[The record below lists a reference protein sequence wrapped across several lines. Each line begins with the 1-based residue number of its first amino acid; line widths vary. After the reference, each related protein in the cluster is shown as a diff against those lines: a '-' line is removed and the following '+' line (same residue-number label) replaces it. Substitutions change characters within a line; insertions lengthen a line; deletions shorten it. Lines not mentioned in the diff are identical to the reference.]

1 MNSFNIPGANKFM
14 DRMFRKAEGVVWDL
28 MSGKIGIQTDDG
40 IVTLE
45 GAGDDAR
52 VNVNLFDEFGVAL
65 PAFAQSTQVGDI
77 KVGDIIYRGKRDTI
91 SFVIGVVE
99 AKTVATAKTGR
110 GKPAIEPAAA
120 PEVKKFRI
128 MSVDGN
134 TTTWTP
140 PKMSLLGFDSGVM
153 VLRSLMSMLPNG
165 SAGLNQLQGTLMP
178 MLMMGG
184 GDLGDMDKMLPMM
197 LMSQM
202 GTAGDTGGMGNMM
215 QMMFMMKM
223 MGGSGSPFSGSK
235 GSSPFTSR

>member
-1 MNSFNIPGANKFM
+1 MGTFNFPGANKFM
-14 DRMFRKAEGVVWDL
+14 DRMFRKADGVVWDL

-45 GAGDDAR
+45 GEGDDAR
-52 VNVNLFDEFGVAL
+52 VNINLFDEFGVAL
-65 PAFAQSTQVGDI
+65 PAFAQSTQVQDI

-91 SFVIGVVE
+91 SFVVGIVE
-99 AKTVATAKTGR
+99 S
-110 GKPAIEPAAA
+110 KPAVKSARGAKAETTAA

-184 GDLGDMDKMLPMM
+184 GDLGDLDQMLPMM

-202 GTAGDTGGMGNMM
+202 GSGGDAGGMGNMM

-223 MGGSGSPFSGSK
+223 MNKDGGGKGGSGFFRG
-235 GSSPFTSR
+235 